1 VCEANTQQ
9 FHRDFITSVWKEAE
23 NMKYFTN
30 RITRLAADMH
40 LGDNITHVEVLWK
53 MLQVVPE
60 HMAQVSI
67 SFETLF
73 NINIFVEEVVARRRV
88 ATQADDHHQ
97 QPGMIVSL

>member
-1 VCEANTQQ
+1 
-9 FHRDFITSVWKEAE
+9 
-23 NMKYFTN
+23 
-30 RITRLAADMH
+30 
-40 LGDNITHVEVLWK
+40 LWK
-53 MLQVVPE
+53 MLQVVLE

-73 NINIFVEEVVARRRV
+73 NINIFVEEVVARHRA